1 LVLWTFPARFSSFR
15 LKRLAAKTADASTFS
30 LNFRRILPVYLFRK
44 ENLAMNDKP
53 LLALILLAA
62 FQSVACGNIT
72 EAMNAERI
80 RGSGKIVSEPRNVR
94 GFSEVSLRGSGELT
108 ISQGNTES
116 LTVEADDN
124 ILPKI
129 DTVVEGDKLSIGVE
143 RGVSISPSRTIRYTL
158 TVRDLSNVELSGSGT
173 IRAGAVRSDDFQ
185 IKLSGSGEIRIDGLS
200 ASSVRSQISGSGD
213 IELRGKVFQQEVR
226 ISGSGDYIASELQS
240 DSTSVATSGSGDARV
255 WAEKELSVRISGSGD
270 VDYQGDPSVSKHVSG
285 SGNVRSTA
293 HRP

>member
-1 LVLWTFPARFSSFR
+1 MS
-15 LKRLAAKTADASTFS
+15 
-30 LNFRRILPVYLFRK
+30 N
-44 ENLAMNDKP
+44 KP
-53 LLALILLAA
+53 LFAILLLTA
-62 FQSVACGNIT
+62 FQSFACEDIT

-80 RGSGKIVSEPRNVR
+80 HGSGRILSEPRNVR
-94 GFSEVSLRGSGELT
+94 GFSEVSLRGSGELM

-129 DTVVEGDKLSIGVE
+129 TTVVEGNKLSIGVE
-143 RGVSISPSRTIRYTL
+143 RGVSISPSRTIRYAL

-173 IRAGAVRSDDFQ
+173 IRAGAVRGDDFQ

-213 IELRGKVFQQEVR
+213 IEIRGKVIQQEVR

-240 DSTSVATSGSGDARV
+240 ESTSVTTSGSGDAKV
-255 WAEKELSVRISGSGD
+255 WAEKDLSVRISGSGD
-270 VDYQGDPSVSKHVSG
+270 VDYQGNPSVNKHVSG
-285 SGNVRSTA
+285 SGNVRNTGNRS
-293 HRP
+293 